1 MRWRGACCHYAA
13 AAAAAAAAIRCCCL
27 CSRCWRQAVLDFVLL
42 SVAASVRSPF
52 ALNQKSSKNATP
64 FVLAAVSAP
73 AESPTPNKYRIRAEI
88 IAATLCQPV
97 SQVDSLDPVHTASA
111 RSVRARSKTGRPPTT
126 NLELITHA

>member
-13 AAAAAAAAIRCCCL
+13 AAAAAAAATIRCCCL
-27 CSRCWRQAVLDFVLL
+27 CSRCWRQTVLDFVLL

-88 IAATLCQPV
+88 IAGTVRSHIMSASESGRQSGPSAH
-97 SQVDSLDPVHTASA
+97 SQCSVGAS
-111 RSVRARSKTGRPPTT
+111 
-126 NLELITHA
+126 